1 MSQVRVKMKSLG
13 ILKPSTLLSIIN
25 SDSLYMYTQLLY
37 IIIHSIIISNYKPN
51 YNLFLY
57 SLTKHA
63 FLRVTF
69 THACVHGNACVS
81 QADSIAK

>member
-25 SDSLYMYTQLLY
+25 SDSLYIYTQLLY
-37 IIIHSIIISNYKPN
+37 IIIHSIIISNNTPN

-57 SLTKHA
+57 TTTEQA

-69 THACVHGNACVS
+69 THGNACVS